1 MDGSKITKQ
10 EYNRYWDKVIVI
22 GQKME
27 QSIVDQDGDSLMYY
41 LENITGSILYKKEYD
56 RLFKEIE
63 KKE

>member
-1 MDGSKITKQ
+1 
-10 EYNRYWDKVIVI
+10 
-22 GQKME
+22 ME